1 VEYALRVFVK
11 YDNWMKHGEGE
22 YITLPIRIIN
32 TPCLG
37 PTQEP
42 FRVPE
47 QWDPIQGNYEQVPVQ
62 MDSDKPTEYYR
73 TVYKPKWDKWH
84 GKVTD
89 LEKKL
94 EEELFKQ
101 LEREKETARTEER
114 KTSA

>member
-1 VEYALRVFVK
+1 
-11 YDNWMKHGEGE
+11 
-22 YITLPIRIIN
+22 
-32 TPCLG
+32 
-37 PTQEP
+37 
-42 FRVPE
+42 
-47 QWDPIQGNYEQVPVQ
+47 

-94 EEELFKQ
+94 EEELFKE
-101 LEREKETARTEER
+101 LEREKKTPKTEES